1 MLKSITTI
9 RWSSSFTNIF
19 DCRHPVYWRDFLFIC
34 YMKIQ
39 PFILLI
45 LLCSCAGEP
54 SQSNA
59 DNEPESSQKTD
70 SLAEPSPEP
79 EAEKKPINTTLTAEN
94 HVEVLKEFWQ
104 NNPERKVRLE
114 TDKGTIDI
122 RLFDQTPIHSSTFL
136 MLTKRNYFNGT
147 LFTRVVPEF
156 IIQGGSSD
164 QEELEL
170 KRMIIG
176 SFNPEPEFHD
186 DLIHQRGMVSM
197 ARRYKNNP
205 DKLSSPY
212 NFFIVVGR
220 TFNTPAIMGIE
231 RDHDKSF
238 SAAEKE
244 IYRTI
249 GGAPHLDGEHTVF
262 GEVISGMEVVDAI
275 SKVETD
281 IREWPVEDIA
291 IIEAKPLP

>member
-1 MLKSITTI
+1 
-9 RWSSSFTNIF
+9 
-19 DCRHPVYWRDFLFIC
+19 
-34 YMKIQ
+34 MKILH
-39 PFILLI
+39 FILLV
-45 LLCSCAGEP
+45 LLCACSGEP
-54 SQSNA
+54 SSTTSEKNNKNA
-59 DNEPESSQKTD
+59 SRE
-70 SLAEPSPEP
+70 AEPQEPKPSASEADSKPE
-79 EAEKKPINTTLTAEN
+79 ETTLTAEN
-94 HVEVLKEFWQ
+94 HVEVLSNFWK
-104 NNPERKVRLE
+104 NNPERKVRLI

-122 RLFDQTPIHSSTFL
+122 RLFEKTPIHSSTFL
-136 MLTKRNYFNGT
+136 MLTKRDYFNGT

-164 QEELEL
+164 KEELEL

-176 SFNPEPEFHD
+176 SFNPEPEIRD

-197 ARRYKNNP
+197 ARRYKGNP

-238 SAAEKE
+238 TAAEKE
-244 IYRTI
+244 IYRTV
-249 GGAPHLDGEHTVF
+249 GGAPHLDGEHTIF
-262 GEVISGMEVVDAI
+262 GEVISGMDVVDAI

-281 IREWPVEDIA
+281 IREWPIEDIA